1 MTPNETGDAT
11 PGNRLVEWCWYDTC
25 DASSSDFSDFMTD
38 TNGVRHNHTVTAG
51 LLNPRSWEAQLARR
65 RDVITPLWQRMF
77 AISTAHKLP
86 LLTAIRSFDNTTSS
100 FFDGKLL
107 LAGEA
112 FIQIRPHL
120 GASCS
125 IPGLQALSLVQA
137 LKGEKTRDDADGE
150 VAAYAIKQ
158 AIGSKMTG
166 NAGMTG

>member
-107 LAGEA
+107 LLLTHNERLCRRITKAWLS
-112 FIQIRPHL
+112 IL
-120 GASCS
+120 G
-125 IPGLQALSLVQA
+125 LSPATAVRRRQPLELDRNHYHSHFRVS
-137 LKGEKTRDDADGE
+137 DG
-150 VAAYAIKQ
+150 
-158 AIGSKMTG
+158 GSSG
-166 NAGMTG
+166 SLRRSR